1 MTSIEDRLQRIE
13 DQLDI
18 YQVISRYGP
27 AADAGST
34 ADAVALWKE
43 DGVYEVGGVGKYT
56 GHDEIAG
63 LLESDLHQGYIR
75 NGSAHLLSL
84 PHVILKDGSA
94 TAVNYA
100 QLALRTEDGFQ
111 TTRIVASRWEL
122 ARSDGTWKVTSRK
135 NVLLDGAQAGRDLL
149 EHSLKG

>member
-1 MTSIEDRLQRIE
+1 MASRVPRDLWEADG
-13 DQLDI
+13 I
-18 YQVISRYGP
+18 Y
-27 AADAGST
+27 D
-34 ADAVALWKE
+34 
-43 DGVYEVGGVGKYT
+43 VGGVGKYA

-84 PHVILKDGSA
+84 PHVILNDGAA

-100 QLALRTEDGFQ
+100 QLALRTEDGFH

-122 ARSDGTWKVTSRK
+122 ERTARGWKVTKRI
-135 NVLLDGAQAGRDLL
+135 NVLLDGSAAGRELFRR
-149 EHSLKG
+149 SLKG

>member
-1 MTSIEDRLQRIE
+1 MQRIE
-13 DQLDI
+13 DQLAI

-27 AADAGST
+27 AADAGAT
-34 ADAVALWKE
+34 AEAVDLWKA
-43 DGVYEVGGVGKYT
+43 DGIYDVGGVGKYT

-63 LLESDLHQGYIR
+63 LLESDLHQGYIQ

-84 PHVILKDGSA
+84 PHVILNDGAA

-100 QLALRTEDGFQ
+100 QLALRTEDGYQ

-122 ARSDGTWKVTSRK
+122 ACSDGTWKVTNRK
-135 NVLLDGAQAGRDLL
+135 NILLDGSEAGRELL
-149 EHSLKG
+149 ERSLKG